1 MDEQLL
7 PEHWLNLVSSK
18 FYNTDV
24 QDALD
29 LENRYEDWRLVSMRV
44 TPCGPLGIRLDQD
57 IDDLCWPAVRLVWQP
72 VLEISNCFGE
82 AIQTSTP
89 MTGPFMPSI
98 QCTLAMRMV
107 AADPPTHGM
116 LFKAGWLKE
125 VHHLAFPVTYWTS
138 PECLAT
144 PPHCGCS
151 IDSTI

>member
-7 PEHWLNLVSSK
+7 PEHWLNLVSSS

-44 TPCGPLGIRLDQD
+44 TPAAHWAFIWIKILMT
-57 IDDLCWPAVRLVWQP
+57 CWPHAVGWQP
-72 VLEISNCFGE
+72 VLEDFQLLWGSYTDFYADDR
-82 AIQTSTP
+82 AIHAIYP
-89 MTGPFMPSI
+89 VH
-98 QCTLAMRMV
+98 LAMRMV

-138 PECLAT
+138 SECLAT